1 MKEKTGRNF
10 TCLREEK
17 KLECRDGGD
26 RIFGLTGL
34 TTKNGK
40 HEPKYCVPLF
50 IGLLDLDYG

>member
-50 IGLLDLDYG
+50 I